1 MAKKNPAFEDKTKF
15 NTNGAPEAVNDIENA
30 FEEETAPVAPKATKA
45 TAPAADVKKLDGKK
59 RINKK
64 TPVVS
69 ATKIT
74 FRG

>member
-1 MAKKNPAFEDKTKF
+1 MAKKNPAFEDKIKF

-30 FEEETAPVAPKATKA
+30 FEEETAPEAPKASV
-45 TAPAADVKKLDGKK
+45 TAGKK

-69 ATKIT
+69 ASKIT